1 MKIMSWNIL
10 AAEWIKKSYYPTID
24 KKILF
29 NRRARFTR
37 ILKTI
42 KEANADIILLQEVM
56 QLEYKSLKQYLYPQY
71 TFSALMPIHWQYSGS
86 NTAEQNKRTESGN
99 ITLIKKELFPPDA
112 IKHYSLPFGVY
123 TKTPTLSIFNIHLDD
138 ISVKIRNNQIKK
150 IEELLYSGNKT
161 ILGGDFNQ
169 SYRKNSQIYNL
180 PEFTVNNMDCPTYY
194 IEQKMNIDN
203 IMTRGFRSSS
213 SSSSPSANT
222 CSIYPTSIE
231 EGFEMYGSDHL
242 PVVTKV

>member
-42 KEANADIILLQEVM
+42 KEENADIILLQEVM
-56 QLEYKSLKQYLYPQY
+56 QLEYNSLKSNLQAQY
-71 TFSALMPIHWQYSGS
+71 TFSPLIPIQWQYSNS
-86 NTAEQNKRTESGN
+86 LDKNKKNESGN
-99 ITLIKKELFPPDA
+99 ITLIRKKHFPPDIA
-112 IKHYSLPFGVY
+112 IKHYPLPFGVY
-123 TKTPTLSIFNIHLDD
+123 TQLSNTLSVFNIHLDD
-138 ISVKIRNNQIKK
+138 LTVQARNKQIKS
-150 IEELLYSGNKT
+150 IEPLLYSSKKT

-169 SYRKNSQIYNL
+169 TYRTNSHLYNL
-180 PEFTVNNMDCPTYY
+180 SEFTVHNIDCPTYY

-203 IMTRGFRSSS
+203 IMTRGFDFKKEKTSSS
-213 SSSSPSANT
+213 SK
-222 CSIYPTSIE
+222 CSVYPESIE
-231 EGFEMYGSDHL
+231 EGFEKYGSDHL
-242 PVVTKV
+242 PVIIRV

>member
-42 KEANADIILLQEVM
+42 KEENADIILLQEVM
-56 QLEYKSLKQYLYPQY
+56 QLEYNSLKSNLQAQY
-71 TFSALMPIHWQYSGS
+71 TFSPLIPIQWKYQNSS
-86 NTAEQNKRTESGN
+86 NNKSKKNESGN
-99 ITLIKKELFPPDA
+99 ITLIRKKHFPPDIA
-112 IKHYSLPFGVY
+112 IKHYPLPFGVY
-123 TKTPTLSIFNIHLDD
+123 TQLPTLSVFNIHLDD
-138 ISVKIRNNQIKK
+138 LTVQTRNKQIKS
-150 IEELLYSGNKT
+150 IEPFIYSSEKT

-169 SYRKNSQIYNL
+169 TYRTNSHLYNL
-180 PEFTVNNMDCPTYY
+180 PEFTVHNIDCPTYY

-203 IMTRGFRSSS
+203 IMTRGFDFKKEKTSSKC
-213 SSSSPSANT
+213 AV
-222 CSIYPTSIE
+222 YPQSIE
-231 EGFEMYGSDHL
+231 EGFEKYGSDHL
-242 PVVTKV
+242 PVIIRV